1 MNSQAGG
8 MKLSMGA
15 CVDCGKEWHM
25 TGSEKEHWDEL
36 KRTKGYNMPKRCPP
50 CRKKKK
56 ERKDIEKRD
65 HKRFGLA
72 KDIRRI
78 AHAVQDGMYEE
89 GDPVLPAVPALF
101 ELADRVDNLMSVVGG
116 KNEKAEGEKS

>member
-8 MKLSMGA
+8 MKLSMGPCA
-15 CVDCGKEWHM
+15 DCKKEWHM
-25 TGSEKEHWDEL
+25 TASEKEHWEEL

-56 ERKDIEKRD
+56 ERKDIERRD
-65 HKRFGLA
+65 HRRFGLA

-89 GDPVLPAVPALF
+89 GDAVLPVVPALF
-101 ELADRVDNLMSVVGG
+101 ELADRVDNLVSVTRGEI
-116 KNEKAEGEKS
+116 EKTEKGTV